1 MIFATVAEKNII
13 VIDIVT
19 DQLHGVIIMSLK
31 ENVPS
36 AVMNTTPVN
45 SNKTEVYTLTAR
57 RVILRP
63 IEQKDLSLLHKW
75 RNDPMFISLCSAR
88 RSVIGYEEFIS
99 ELRHDLE
106 RDRHIQCIIELNGK
120 GIPIGTIYSYGL
132 NLADGYVF
140 ITIYLPKE
148 YQHRGFGPESVAL
161 LLKFLFDSLPLNKV
175 YMEAYDYNQL
185 SLSPLR
191 NFGFREEGRFKEHRF
206 FSGARHDLIR
216 FAIYRADLERISA
229 LIARLTK
236 TRKPKTISVS
246 PVFNHNSTSL

>member
-1 MIFATVAEKNII
+1 MM
-13 VIDIVT
+13 T
-19 DQLHGVIIMSLK
+19 DQLQHGVMTMSLK
-31 ENVPS
+31 ENVLS
-36 AVMNTTPVN
+36 SMNITPAN
-45 SNKTEVYTLTAR
+45 SDKTEVYTLTAR

-88 RSVIGYEEFIS
+88 RSIISYEEFVS
-99 ELRHDLE
+99 EIRHDFE
-106 RDRHIQCIIELNGK
+106 RDRHIQCLIELNGK

-132 NLADGYVF
+132 NLVDGYVF

-148 YQHRGFGPESVAL
+148 YQNKGYGTEAVAL
-161 LLKFLFDSLPLNKV
+161 FLKFLFDSLPLNKC
-175 YMEAYDYNQL
+175 YTEIYGYNKL

-236 TRKPKTISVS
+236 TRKPKTISVP
-246 PVFNHNSTSL
+246 PVFNHNSTSF